1 MGPSAFAH
9 IEVFVNRPT
18 ALLVLALLAAPLK
31 LEAQIGQREYE
42 QRRAALIARLPDTA
56 TVVVFGADE
65 PEQDYL
71 EFNQH
76 PGMLY
81 LTGVREPEAG
91 LILIKRGAAAPVS
104 VLFVQ
109 PRDPAAEVWTGL
121 RMGPEAATRVTGIPA
136 RSSEDFH
143 EVIDSLAGV
152 SSRLF
157 VVGEVRDLGLLGNDL
172 NPVEQFV
179 QSLQRNHPNTRIV
192 TAANGLV
199 MQLRGTKSPA
209 ELALIK
215 RSVEIT
221 VASQEAAMRAAR
233 PSMFEYELEAIIE
246 AGFRKAGAER
256 PSFATIVGSGPNSTI
271 LHYNV
276 NDRQMRAGEVV
287 VMDIGSSYMGYA
299 ADVTRTIPLSGTF
312 SPAQR
317 QIYQIVRDAQSAA
330 ERNARPGM
338 RSQIMADSAAAVVAA
353 GLARLGLVDSATA
366 TYDVVGPNGTTVQEP
381 QFTLYYMHGLGHG
394 IGLEVHDPEQFYYTG
409 TIAEGSAFSI
419 EPGIYVR
426 PNLLEI
432 LADTPR
438 NRALIAKIRPAVERY
453 KNTGV
458 RIEDDYVVTDK
469 GLEWISRAP
478 REIAEIEA
486 LMRRPV
492 P

>member
-1 MGPSAFAH
+1 M
-9 IEVFVNRPT
+9 RR
-18 ALLVLALLAAPLK
+18 LALAVWLCAAAPAA
-31 LEAQIGQREYE
+31 AQITQKEYE
-42 QRRAALIARLPDTA
+42 QRRAALMVRLPDTA

-71 EFNQH
+71 EFNQN

-81 LTGVREPEAG
+81 LTGLREPEAG
-91 LILIKRGAAAPVS
+91 LILIKKGTS
-104 VLFVQ
+104 LTSMLFVQ

-121 RMGPEAATRVTGIPA
+121 RMGPDAATRATGLPA
-136 RSSEDFH
+136 RSSESFH
-143 EVIDSLAGV
+143 EVIDSLAAI

-157 VVGEVRDLGLLGNDL
+157 VVGEIRDKGLLGNDL
-172 NPVEQFV
+172 NSTEQFV
-179 QSLQRNHPNTRIV
+179 QSLQRNYPNLRIM
-192 TAANGLV
+192 TGANSLLL
-199 MQLRGTKSPA
+199 QLRGTKSAA

-276 NDRQMRAGEVV
+276 NDRQIRAGDLV
-287 VMDIGSSYMGYA
+287 VMDVGSSYMGYA
-299 ADVTRTIPLSGTF
+299 ADVTRTIPIGGTF

-317 QIYQIVRDAQSAA
+317 QIYQIVRDAQAAA
-330 ERNARPGM
+330 ERNAKPGM
-338 RSQIMADSAAAVVAA
+338 KSQVMADSAASVIAA
-353 GLARLGLVDSATA
+353 GLARLGLVDSAAA
-366 TYDVVGPNGTTVQEP
+366 TYDVVGPNGDIVQQP
-381 QFTLYYMHGLGHG
+381 QYTLYYMHGLGHG

-438 NRALIAKIRPAVERY
+438 NKALIAKIRPAVERY

-458 RIEDDYVVTDK
+458 RIEDDYIVTAN

-478 REIAEIEA
+478 REISEIEA
-486 LMRRPV
+486 VMRRPV